1 MSFTTNNAAAETAI
15 RAELEQWLVAVRAKN
30 IPAIMQHYAP
40 QIRAFDAIA
49 QLQFQGLEAYTA
61 HWRACLEYCPG
72 DMHMRLQD
80 IEIQATEDLAFCSA
94 LCLCG
99 GVDEQ
104 GVEQCGWMRMTACYR
119 RLDQE
124 WKVVHEH
131 FSAPFD
137 PLSNQVLQG
146 LQP

>member
-1 MSFTTNNAAAETAI
+1 MSFTRNNAAAEAAI
-15 RAELEQWLVAVRAKN
+15 RAELEQWLAAARAKD
-30 IPAIMQHYAP
+30 IPVVMRRYAP

-49 QLQFQGLEAYTA
+49 QLQFQGLEAYA
-61 HWRACLEYCPG
+61 RHWRSCMEFCPG
-72 DMHMRLQD
+72 EVLMRLQD
-80 IEIQATEDLAFCSA
+80 IEVSAGEELAFVSA
-94 LCLCG
+94 LCHCG
-99 GVDEQ
+99 CVDGSGKE
-104 GVEQCGWMRMTACYR
+104 ESGWMRMTACYL
-119 RLDQE
+119 RLDGE